1 MSLFTIDEMFIDER
15 NAFGNTSPTFCF
27 TCSDTVRLRN
37 AFCFTKAI
45 RSYLYNITL
54 ILKYINNIQSYLHCA
69 LSLKDHE
76 VKVTLNIW

>member
-1 MSLFTIDEMFIDER
+1 MKCLLMSEALHLATRPQPFVSHAATRFVFDMP
-15 NAFGNTSPTFCF
+15 S
-27 TCSDTVRLRN
+27 S
-37 AFCFTKAI
+37 CFTKAI

-54 ILKYINNIQSYLHCA
+54 ILRYINNIQSYLHCA